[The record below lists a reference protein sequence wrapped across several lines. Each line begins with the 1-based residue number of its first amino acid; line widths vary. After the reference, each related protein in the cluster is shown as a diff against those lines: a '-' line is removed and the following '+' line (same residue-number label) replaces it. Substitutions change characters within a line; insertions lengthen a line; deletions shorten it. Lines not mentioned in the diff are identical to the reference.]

1 MIFGIKKCEII
12 FTLILFLLIECVVYK
27 ECKMKDKPNVGDMR
41 VMHLYSKNGKR
52 ESEHHPVK
60 DVSHAVVKINV
71 LADEQV
77 NDESID
83 WNAFSLEVFDHLEL
97 WETYYNDDGLN
108 IDDIMSDED

>member
-1 MIFGIKKCEII
+1 MIFGIKKFEII
-12 FTLILFLLIECVVYK
+12 FTLILFLLIECCVYR
-27 ECKMKDKPNVGDMR
+27 EYLMKDKPNVGDMR
-41 VMHLYSKNGKR
+41 VCHLYSKDGQR
-52 ESEHHPVK
+52 EREYHTVK
-60 DVSHAVVKINV
+60 DVSHAAVKINV

-83 WNAFSLEVFDHLEL
+83 WNIFELEIFDHLGL